1 VGDVEALLEVGFG
14 SEEGAAPPPSRRKSS
29 VAMLED
35 KTDFPGPRKPKLLD
49 RARDTLRSK
58 Y

>member
-1 VGDVEALLEVGFG
+1 
-14 SEEGAAPPPSRRKSS
+14 
-29 VAMLED
+29 MLED